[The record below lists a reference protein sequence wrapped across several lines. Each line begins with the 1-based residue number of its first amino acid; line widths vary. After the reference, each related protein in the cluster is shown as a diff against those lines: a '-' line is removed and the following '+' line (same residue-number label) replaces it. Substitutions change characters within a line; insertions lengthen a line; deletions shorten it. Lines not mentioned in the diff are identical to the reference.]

1 MPRKVRL
8 FVRRCTVLYLPLLIL
23 LAFVATPFGWAL
35 ATSLKTGGAVMDGA
49 ARYFP
54 NSVTFENYLY
64 VWTKNNFMTYFNNS
78 LFVATISVGF
88 VVVFTLFNAYALSRY
103 PFKGKN
109 LFMLLILCTQFIPGV
124 MLVIPQFIIFKNI
137 GLINTP
143 YALIIAMVVSSIP
156 FNTLLMKSFIDNV
169 PVQIDEAAMVDGATR
184 VRILFMIIP
193 PIILPCLVAIASFA
207 FITSWNEFLH
217 AFSFITDQMKFTI
230 PVGLRYMIGEYSV
243 DFAALSAGGLIAL
256 IPPLLLF
263 AYVQKYLIS
272 GLGSGAVKG

>member
-1 MPRKVRL
+1 MPRRTGA
-8 FVRRCTVLYLPLLIL
+8 FIQRCLYCYLPLLVL
-23 LAFVATPFGWAL
+23 LGFVVTPVGWAL
-35 ATSLKTGGAVMDGA
+35 TTSLKTGGAVLDGT

-54 NSVTFENYLY
+54 NPITFENYLY
-64 VWTKNNFMTYFNNS
+64 VWTKNRFVTYFNNS
-78 LFVATISVGF
+78 LFVATVSVGF
-88 VVVFTLFNAYALSRY
+88 VVLLTLFNAYALSRY
-103 PFKGKN
+103 HFRGN
-109 LFMLLILCTQFIPGV
+109 RLFMLLILGTQFIPGV
-124 MLVIPQFIIFKNI
+124 MLVIPQFIIFKTI

-169 PVQIDEAAMVDGATR
+169 PIEIDEAAMVDGAGR
-184 VRILFMIIP
+184 LRILFMLIP

-263 AYVQKYLIS
+263 GYVQKYLIS